1 MFKHAFKKPGQLQSI
16 YVAAAFL
23 IAGST
28 VPPYAY
34 AADIAVK
41 PAAVAVA
48 AVSSAIIAPDELVK
62 QTVNDV
68 LDTIRREKI
77 QANDIKKLSQLVEN
91 KIVAQ
96 ADLETT
102 TKMVVGSAWNQ
113 ASPEQRQIIIKE
125 FKQLLI
131 ETYAGALT
139 KFSQQTVDYK
149 PMRAMP
155 GDTKVIVKTMII
167 DGGEPKAIDYRLHKV
182 NNRWLVYDINIL
194 GIGLVA
200 SFKPEFSAQINKS
213 GIDGLITFLKNKT
226 KS

>member
-1 MFKHAFKKPGQLQSI
+1 MFKYAFKKPGQLQSM

-28 VPPYAY
+28 VPYAY
-34 AADIAVK
+34 AADVAVK
-41 PAAVAVA
+41 TVA
-48 AVSSAIIAPDELVK
+48 AANNAIIAPDELVK

-91 KIVAQ
+91 KVVAQ

-167 DGGEPKAIDYRLHKV
+167 DAGEPKAIDYRLHKV
-182 NNRWLVYDINIL
+182 GNRWLVYDINIL